1 MKKEEVIDLD
11 MYLINSIQTNKS
23 RFEKVIIIR
32 KDEQRTGNRFCSESD
47 VQYSNKQI

>member
-11 MYLINSIQTNKS
+11 MYLINRIQTNKS
-23 RFEKVIIIR
+23 RFEKVIIR
-32 KDEQRTGNRFCSESD
+32 KDEQRTGTRSFSESD